1 MPRRVWTYSFFSLLL
16 LLGLCIYADYGLSWD
31 EDLSRATGMVSLRY
45 VAEKFSPSL
54 VAYHQD
60 GTYPP
65 LHAWANRE
73 YGVFFEAPACLLER
87 LLHIEDQ
94 GARYRLR
101 HLLTFLVGFGGVVAV
116 YHLGKQRF
124 ASWRLGLLGAAW
136 LLLSPRLFAESFYNS
151 KDAVFMALFAIA
163 MYTALRL
170 LLHPTTSRAIWHAAA
185 CASAID
191 VRVMALLLP
200 VATLALLAL
209 RVGAGKV
216 PWRTAGRLVALYI
229 SLLGGL
235 VVVGWP
241 YLWEAPLANFIR
253 AFQHMSVY
261 GWDNTVLYRGAMV
274 PVNQLPWHYAPVW
287 IGITTPLLYL
297 GTLVVGLTAALGLF
311 WPRQWRFWAE
321 DAPMQD
327 LFFAGLLLLPL
338 LAVIGLHSVLYD
350 GWRHL
355 YFVYPAL
362 LLVALRGWV
371 LVWQW
376 LCAGRLR
383 YAPMALLVGTG
394 LAMGTTTYQMVKAHP
409 NQQVYFNYLAGPNVA
424 TAYELDYWGLSFRQG
439 LEYVA
444 AHDARPHIII
454 MTNAEVTPV
463 ARLNLLMLPAVDR
476 QRLHFTKSEREANY
490 FISNYRWHPGPY
502 SYPNE
507 VHRVMSNGLRILSV
521 FKLHPRR

>member
-1 MPRRVWTYSFFSLLL
+1 
-16 LLGLCIYADYGLSWD
+16 
-31 EDLSRATGMVSLRY
+31 
-45 VAEKFSPSL
+45 
-54 VAYHQD
+54 
-60 GTYPP
+60 
-65 LHAWANRE
+65 
-73 YGVFFEAPACLLER
+73 
-87 LLHIEDQ
+87 
-94 GARYRLR
+94 
-101 HLLTFLVGFGGVVAV
+101 
-116 YHLGKQRF
+116 
-124 ASWRLGLLGAAW
+124 
-136 LLLSPRLFAESFYNS
+136 
-151 KDAVFMALFAIA
+151 
-163 MYTALRL
+163 
-170 LLHPTTSRAIWHAAA
+170 
-185 CASAID
+185 
-191 VRVMALLLP
+191 
-200 VATLALLAL
+200 
-209 RVGAGKV
+209 
-216 PWRTAGRLVALYI
+216 
-229 SLLGGL
+229 
-235 VVVGWP
+235 
-241 YLWEAPLANFIR
+241 
-253 AFQHMSVY
+253 
-261 GWDNTVLYRGAMV
+261 
-274 PVNQLPWHYAPVW
+274 
-287 IGITTPLLYL
+287 
-297 GTLVVGLTAALGLF
+297 
-311 WPRQWRFWAE
+311 
-321 DAPMQD
+321 MQD

-476 QRLHFTKSEREANY
+476 QRLHFTESEREANY

-502 SYPNE
+502 S
-507 VHRVMSNGLRILSV
+507 
-521 FKLHPRR
+521 